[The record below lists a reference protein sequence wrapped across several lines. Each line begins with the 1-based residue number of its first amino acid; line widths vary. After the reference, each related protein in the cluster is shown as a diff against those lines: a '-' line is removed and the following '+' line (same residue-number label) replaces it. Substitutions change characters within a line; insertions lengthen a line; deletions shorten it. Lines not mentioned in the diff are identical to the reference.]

1 MPGAIHV
8 VTVFMPSQ
16 AEVVERGGSARL
28 LFHVF
33 SMAGWM
39 LFGVM
44 LRDMASSACAPH
56 LSDIC
61 GLIVDSAPVTTAREP
76 FCAQQTSNCHN
87 KDI

>member
-1 MPGAIHV
+1 
-8 VTVFMPSQ
+8 MPSAVPAVTILMPLQ

-44 LRDMASSACAPH
+44 LRDMANSACAPH

-61 GLIVDSAPVTTAREP
+61 GLVVDSAPVTTAR
-76 FCAQQTSNCHN
+76 ALKALSATNN
-87 KDI
+87 KVLQA

>member
-1 MPGAIHV
+1 MLS
-8 VTVFMPSQ
+8 TVSVPLQ

-44 LRDMASSACAPH
+44 LRDMAQSACAPH

-61 GLIVDSAPVTTAREP
+61 GLVVDSAPVTTVRIPSVLE
-76 FCAQQTSNCHN
+76 
-87 KDI
+87 